1 MNWNPYKRI
10 AELEAMHTKNTAVLD
25 TLADKLTDLSVKH
38 NALGKWMVTLEDRLQ
53 EMGKRLNPYAAAPMR
68 SEGAPVFTKAEVADA
83 AEQKRIKQREYSK
96 AHYAKK
102 KARAK
107 QNEYQ
112 RAYRARKKAAAQA
125 VGGTA

>member
-10 AELEAMHTKNTAVLD
+10 AELEAMHTKNIAVLD
-25 TLADKLTDLSVKH
+25 TLADKLDDLDFKH
-38 NALGKWMVTLEDRLQ
+38 NVLSELVIAIDRQ
-53 EMGKRLNPYAAAPMR
+53 INPRAAAPMR
-68 SEGAPVFTKAEVADA
+68 SEGKLVSATAKVADA

-112 RAYRARKKAAAQA
+112 RAYRARKKAAAQG

>member
-10 AELEAMHTKNTAVLD
+10 AELEAMHTKNIAVLD
-25 TLADKLTDLSVKH
+25 TLADKLDDLDFKH
-38 NALGKWMVTLEDRLQ
+38 NVLSELVIAIDRQ
-53 EMGKRLNPYAAAPMR
+53 INPRAAAPMR
-68 SEGAPVFTKAEVADA
+68 SEGKLVSATAKVADA

>member
-10 AELEAMHTKNTAVLD
+10 AELEAMHTKNIAVLD
-25 TLADKLTDLSVKH
+25 TLADKLDDLDFKH
-38 NALGKWMVTLEDRLQ
+38 NVLSELVIAIDRQ
-53 EMGKRLNPYAAAPMR
+53 INPRAAAPMR
-68 SEGAPVFTKAEVADA
+68 SEGKLVSATAKVADA

-125 VGGTA
+125 LGGTA

>member
-10 AELEAMHTKNTAVLD
+10 AELEAMHIKNIAVLD

-38 NALGKWMVTLEDRLQ
+38 NALGKWMVTLEDRLHETNQ
-53 EMGKRLNPYAAAPMR
+53 RLNPYAAAPVR
-68 SEGAPVFTKAEVADA
+68 SEGKLVSATAKVADA

>member
-10 AELEAMHTKNTAVLD
+10 AELEAMHTKNIAVLN
-25 TLADKLTDLSVKH
+25 TLADKLNDLSVKH
-38 NALGKWMVTLEDRLQ
+38 NALGKWMVTLEDRLHETNQ
-53 EMGKRLNPYAAAPMR
+53 RLNPYAAAPVR
-68 SEGAPVFTKAEVADA
+68 SEGKLVSAKVADA
-83 AEQKRIKQREYSK
+83 AEQKRIKQREYQR
-96 AHYAKK
+96 AYYAKQRVK
-102 KARAK
+102 AK

>member
-10 AELEAMHTKNTAVLD
+10 AELEAMHTKNIAVLD
-25 TLADKLTDLSVKH
+25 TLADKLDDLDFKH
-38 NALGKWMVTLEDRLQ
+38 NVLSELVIAIDRQ
-53 EMGKRLNPYAAAPMR
+53 INPHAAAPMH
-68 SEGAPVFTKAEVADA
+68 SKGKLVSAKAKVADA

-96 AHYAKK
+96 AYYAKK

>member
-10 AELEAMHTKNTAVLD
+10 AALEHKVADLKDELDMQGQ
-25 TLADKLTDLSVKH
+25 TLHDLSVKH

-53 EMGKRLNPYAAAPMR
+53 AIDRQLNPHAAAPMR
-68 SEGAPVFTKAEVADA
+68 RKGAPVFTEVEVADA

>member
-10 AELEAMHTKNTAVLD
+10 AELEAMHTKNIAVLD
-25 TLADKLTDLSVKH
+25 TLADKLDDLDFNH
-38 NALGKWMVTLEDRLQ
+38 NVLSELVIAIDRQ
-53 EMGKRLNPYAAAPMR
+53 INPRAAAPMR
-68 SEGAPVFTKAEVADA
+68 SEGKLVSATAKVADA

-112 RAYRARKKAAAQA
+112 RAYRARKKAAAQG

>member
-10 AELEAMHTKNTAVLD
+10 AELEAMHTKNIAVLG

-38 NALGKWMVTLEDRLQ
+38 NALSELVMRQ
-53 EMGKRLNPYAAAPMR
+53 INSHAAAPVR
-68 SEGAPVFTKAEVADA
+68 SKGKLVSATAKVADA

-96 AHYAKK
+96 AYYAKQ